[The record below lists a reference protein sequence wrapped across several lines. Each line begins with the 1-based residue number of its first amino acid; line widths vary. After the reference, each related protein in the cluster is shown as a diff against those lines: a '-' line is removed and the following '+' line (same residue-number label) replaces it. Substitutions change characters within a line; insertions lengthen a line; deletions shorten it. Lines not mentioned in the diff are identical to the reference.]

1 MSTALRCPFLS
12 RIPVNQVKKTASQL
26 MSYAERCPVMVHA
39 MSYMN
44 GPDMMT
50 VTGNLKLGHLKRTY
64 NYMPVQGFGLGDVCF
79 FFGGGVF
86 KLNILFSLRF
96 T

>member
-1 MSTALRCPFLS
+1 
-12 RIPVNQVKKTASQL
+12 
-26 MSYAERCPVMVHA
+26 MVHV

-44 GPDMMT
+44 GTDMMT

-79 FFGGGVF
+79 FWGGGVF